1 MYLPEIYQ
9 AFSERFPSV
18 FRDYKQLGI
27 STRQAGPLDEKTQD
41 LVKLGIAIGT
51 NSQGAV
57 MSHTRKCLAAGS
69 TPEEIIHVVL
79 LALTT
84 TGFPNMIAALRG
96 GGYSSEPLRAGG
108 LINRLNIEVVSQ
120 LNPFVV
126 PFIGLLLAPSPLPSI
141 LCKRFSGAY
150 V

>member
-9 AFSERFPSV
+9 AFSERFPAV

-41 LVKLGIAIGT
+41 LVKLGIAVGT

-69 TPEEIIHVVL
+69 TPEEIVHVVL

-84 TGFPNMIAALRG
+84 TGFPNMIAALRWVDSVL
-96 GGYSSEPLRAGG
+96 SSTKPED
-108 LINRLNIEVVSQ
+108 
-120 LNPFVV
+120 
-126 PFIGLLLAPSPLPSI
+126 
-141 LCKRFSGAY
+141 
-150 V
+150 

>member
-1 MYLPEIYQ
+1 MLSFLNHGWRCDPETSTYVHIFQ
-9 AFSERFPSV
+9 SKVRFTRLNPFSERFPSV

-84 TGFPNMIAALRG
+84 TGFPNMIAALRWVDTVLNR
-96 GGYSSEPLRAGG
+96 SEPEA
-108 LINRLNIEVVSQ
+108 
-120 LNPFVV
+120 
-126 PFIGLLLAPSPLPSI
+126 
-141 LCKRFSGAY
+141 
-150 V
+150 